1 MVCTLPSARSL
12 SKARRDG
19 DLRENMATPDISAS
33 VKEMSTS
40 AVRGSGMFA
49 KPLRTKRKRASAER
63 CLRPFGAM
71 IDMAIP
77 IVKTSECSN
86 EGRIFAS
93 RFTKRQS
100 GYCGGYEVLSTSGNC
115 WIYGVVIREDDPG
128 SSEGEVI
135 RHVFRSDIVSSKSI
149 PNKDDD
155 SSRS

>member
-19 DLRENMATPDISAS
+19 DLMENMANPDISAS

-115 WIYGVVIREDDPG
+115 WLRTVLAW
-128 SSEGEVI
+128 EGHHAEA
-135 RHVFRSDIVSSKSI
+135 RARLCGHGPRTA
-149 PNKDDD
+149 
-155 SSRS
+155 